1 MLGSDNPTDFPH
13 RCEYQLKIYDRQW
26 ENAFNKCSETRFEFR
41 NDSFPFKAQN
51 SAPPPPWPF
60 ASFIP
65 PAVTGRYIGFN
76 VITTSE
82 LAERTRKITPEITKL
97 RMKPALVVIT
107 TRRRIHLGLPNDFGR
122 KSADLGMGSVVN
134 ADQVFLLSLDRSE
147 VYSPDF
153 IDLYFD
159 SRFALAHNSYSKRL
173 KRRLKNSIKPAGCFY
188 EMEFEFER
196 NIESTLNKSLRES
209 FEVEKKKHLQ
219 HIIEAFFKDLET
231 FQNLISETL
240 EEIGLKIMAGRE
252 SKYRKSYKKLYGLE
266 N

>member
-1 MLGSDNPTDFPH
+1 
-13 RCEYQLKIYDRQW
+13 
-26 ENAFNKCSETRFEFR
+26 
-41 NDSFPFKAQN
+41 
-51 SAPPPPWPF
+51 
-60 ASFIP
+60 
-65 PAVTGRYIGFN
+65 
-76 VITTSE
+76 
-82 LAERTRKITPEITKL
+82 
-97 RMKPALVVIT
+97 MKPALVVIT